1 MVPYSGALVPL
12 SAVQRGNIDHSNGA
26 IYSKA
31 ELFTTA
37 TGGSKRATTT
47 ASWTAINRPEW
58 SYLQQTEAPFLG
70 ALVPLSAVEWDNI
83 DNNHGAISNKS
94 STFLQQSMEMP
105 VSAGDR

>member
-47 ASWTAINRPEW
+47 AS
-58 SYLQQTEAPFLG
+58 
-70 ALVPLSAVEWDNI
+70 
-83 DNNHGAISNKS
+83 
-94 STFLQQSMEMP
+94 
-105 VSAGDR
+105 